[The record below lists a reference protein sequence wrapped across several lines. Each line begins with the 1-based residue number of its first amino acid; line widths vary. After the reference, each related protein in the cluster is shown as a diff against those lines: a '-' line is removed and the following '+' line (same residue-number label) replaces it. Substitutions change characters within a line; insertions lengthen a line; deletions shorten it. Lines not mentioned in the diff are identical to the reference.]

1 MMRSIV
7 GTIGLLFVVGTAA
20 AQNLFEV
27 TPEKTLQDVPVI
39 IEPNTDRI
47 AIDPD
52 GMRLIVRPEYTK
64 DSAIE
69 TRIEMCMKQGASA
82 ENCRCRAET
91 TAEILEEADFNEET
105 WHLES
110 ENQNGLRD
118 FQNRMLAEQPD
129 RMFELGEALGNCPA
143 SMMRLE

>member
-7 GTIGLLFVVGTAA
+7 GTIGLLFLVGTAA
-20 AQNLFEV
+20 AQHLFEV

-47 AIDPD
+47 AIDLD